1 MTDMEVWGINH
12 RTARTAGLLYL
23 VVVLTGIFNLLY
35 VPSQLFVAGDAAATS
50 HNIQASLPL
59 FKLSI
64 LAGVLCYTAFLFL
77 PLVLYRLLAPFG
89 RTAAT
94 LMVAL
99 ALVSVPLSL
108 ANLVHRHEVLT
119 LLGGAEYLSAFTPA
133 ELHAR
138 VELALE
144 SYRSGIRVSEV
155 FWGLWLFP
163 FGLLAY
169 RSGAI
174 PRLLGVLLMAGCFG
188 YLIHNI
194 AGLFHPQFESS
205 KLASIISLPAGLGEI
220 GTCLWLLIR
229 GAGKRAA

>member
-1 MTDMEVWGINH
+1 MIDMEGWGINN

-23 VVVLTGIFNLLY
+23 IVVLTGIFNLLY
-35 VPSQLFVAGDAAATS
+35 VPAQLFVAGDAAATS
-50 HNIQASLPL
+50 RNIQASLPL

-64 LAGVLCYTAFLFL
+64 LAGVLCYTAFLLL
-77 PLVLYRLLAPFG
+77 PLVLYRLLSSFG

-108 ANLVHRHEVLT
+108 FNLIHRHEVLT
-119 LLGGAEYLSAFTPA
+119 LLGGADYLSVFTPA
-133 ELHAR
+133 ELQAR
-138 VELALE
+138 VELALD
-144 SYRSGIRVSEV
+144 SYRSGIRISEV
-155 FWGLWLFP
+155 FWGLWLLP

-169 RSGAI
+169 RSRVI

-194 AGLFHPQFESS
+194 AGLFNPAFADSM
-205 KLASIISLPAGLGEI
+205 LASIVSLPAGLGEI

-229 GAGKRAA
+229 GAGRRPA